1 MFGLIYMECL
11 KNIGDKNILFSIIGS
26 LGTTLGID
34 TTTTKPRMDRTF
46 GQYVRARLVHMI

>member
-46 GQYVRARLVHMI
+46 GQYVKVLIHMDV